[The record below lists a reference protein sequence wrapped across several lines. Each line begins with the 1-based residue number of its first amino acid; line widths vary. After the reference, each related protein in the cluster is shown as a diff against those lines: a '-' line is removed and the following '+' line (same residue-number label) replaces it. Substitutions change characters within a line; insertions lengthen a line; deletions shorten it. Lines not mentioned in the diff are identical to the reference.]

1 MIYSLPRQSRCY
13 TVERIESAGGIERVM
28 GAGMLIVVVE

>member
-13 TVERIESAGGIERVM
+13 TVERIEERVT
-28 GAGMLIVVVE
+28 GKMLIVVVE

>member
-13 TVERIESAGGIERVM
+13 TVERIDREGHGEDVD
-28 GAGMLIVVVE
+28 LIVVVE